1 MNKIAELRKRNG
13 ISQSELAAQLGIAQN
28 TLSQYENEVRKPT
41 VRIIERIADIFGV
54 TTNYVLGIVVD
65 KSEHMDIALMDIS
78 KIWCLYSW
86 EEVNLYLNA
95 GWVLL
100 HICNTDA
107 AGMKFVLGWKGGAEY
122 APTPAFAA
130 PGDEIIEEF

>member
-78 KIWCLYSW
+78 KIW
-86 EEVNLYLNA
+86 N
-95 GWVLL
+95 
-100 HICNTDA
+100 D
-107 AGMKFVLGWKGGAEY
+107 FVI
-122 APTPAFAA
+122 
-130 PGDEIIEEF
+130 D